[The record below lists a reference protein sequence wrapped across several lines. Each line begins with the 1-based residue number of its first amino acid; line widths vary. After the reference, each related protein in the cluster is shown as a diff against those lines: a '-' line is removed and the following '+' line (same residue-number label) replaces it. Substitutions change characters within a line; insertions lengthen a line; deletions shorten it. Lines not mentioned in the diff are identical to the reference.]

1 MDEQEFTYATKSAL
15 PFFGIPKILPYVKHH
30 MPMLAR
36 MLLLLTVTLSIDIA
50 FPLINRYAIDNF
62 ITKETSD
69 GVWLFVIVYALAALI
84 QTAATVVW
92 LRISCAA
99 EMYVGRDLKRAS
111 FNHLQTLS
119 FSYFNTNSVGY
130 VHSRI
135 MSDTGKIGM
144 IASWGV
150 VDSFYSLMYIIGAI
164 SVMLTINARLTLIV
178 LLIVPVVVAIS
189 VVFRR
194 HLTKSNREVREYN
207 SKITAAINE
216 GITGAKTTK
225 TLVIEDKMESDFT
238 ALTSKMKRSSVRLAR
253 LSGSFLSITVF
264 CCYIAVA
271 LILWRGGIIA
281 ADGVI
286 LIGTLS
292 VFTTYALGMVD
303 PLQMIARITTELVNI
318 SVNIERFTRLMET
331 EPNVRDSEEVEAIYG
346 TTFEPKR
353 ENWEPIAGD
362 IIFEDVTF
370 KYPDGDEYILEH
382 FNLNVPANTKVAIV
396 GETGAGKSTLV
407 NLVCRFFE
415 PTSGR
420 ILIDGRDYKERSQLW
435 LHANLGYVLQT
446 PHLFSGTVAENLKYG
461 NPDATIEEIE
471 AAVKAVSATSVI
483 EKLGKGYDSEVGE
496 GGDMLSTG
504 EKQLLSF
511 ARAILAN
518 PRIFVLDE
526 ATSSI
531 DTKTEKL
538 IQEATDTLLRGRTSF
553 IIAHRLSTIRSADVI
568 LVVKDGKITER
579 GTHDELMSKKTY
591 YYELYTKQFE
601 SESAVS
607 LLNN

>member
-1 MDEQEFTYATKSAL
+1 MDDLEFTDNAKSAL
-15 PFFGIPKILPYVKHH
+15 PYFGIPKIFPYAKQHL
-30 MPMLAR
+30 PMLVR
-36 MLLLLTVTLSIDIA
+36 MLLLLAVTSAVDIA
-50 FPLINRYAIDNF
+50 FPLINRYAIDNL
-62 ITKETSD
+62 ITAQTTD
-69 GVWLFVIVYALAALI
+69 GVWFFVIIYVALTFV
-84 QTAATVVW
+84 QTTATVLW

-144 IASWGV
+144 LASWGV
-150 VDSFYSLMYIIGAI
+150 VDTFYSLLYIIGAI
-164 SVMLTINARLTLIV
+164 SVMLTINTKLTLIV
-178 LLIVPVVVAIS
+178 LFIVPIVVAIS
-189 VVFRR
+189 FIFRK

-207 SKITAAINE
+207 SKITGAINE

-225 TLVIEDKMESDFT
+225 TLVIEEKMERDFTQLTDKM
-238 ALTSKMKRSSVRLAR
+238 KHSSVKLAR

-264 CCYIAVA
+264 CCYLAVA
-271 LILWRGGIIA
+271 LILWHGGIIA

-303 PLQMIARITTELVNI
+303 PLQMIARITTELVNV

-331 EPNVRDSEEVEAIYG
+331 EPNVQDSDEVKEKYG
-346 TTFEPKR
+346 STFHPKR
-353 ENWEPIAGD
+353 ENWEPIKGD
-362 IIFEDVTF
+362 IVFDDVTF
-370 KYPDGDEYILEH
+370 KYPDGEEYILEN

-420 ILIDGRDYKERSQLW
+420 ILIDGVDYKERSQLW
-435 LHANLGYVLQT
+435 LHESIGYVLQT

-461 NPDATIEEIE
+461 NPDATLEDLDE
-471 AAVKAVSATSVI
+471 AVKAVSATSVI
-483 EKLGKGYDSEVGE
+483 EKLDKGYDSEVGE

-511 ARAILAN
+511 ARAILAS

-553 IIAHRLSTIRSADVI
+553 VIAHRLSTIRSADVI
-568 LVVKDGKITER
+568 LVVKDGKIVER
-579 GTHDELMSKKTY
+579 GTHDELISKKTY

-601 SESAVS
+601 NESTTTF
-607 LLNN
+607 LNS